1 MRWTGSHAAPP
12 DAERVSGRMLAPRA
26 ADLLRLVY
34 AGRVMV
40 AIVVFVA
47 AAFYFRAQ
55 PPGVILA
62 LAIGAIASVV
72 VSALSIWH
80 THIRRATPGP
90 TFLYAQALFDLA
102 LVTTIVH
109 VTGGI
114 EDFSALY
121 ILVIAVSAVL
131 MPVASSLLI
140 TLLACMLYVGDI
152 IFWQPIQLLLAVWL
166 QLGIFITVAIATG
179 WLASRVRVVGAE
191 HEVLQKEVRRLRLE
205 AGDILRH
212 IKSGIVTVDG
222 DGNLAYANP
231 AAEELLGLS
240 TPSHGSTRF
249 LEVLKGRAPE
259 LWAAIV
265 ATQRHGQRT
274 IRGEGRISANGTSFP
289 IGLTTTAIEVE
300 PGQNPSVTA
309 IFTNISDQKQLE
321 ELHLRTERLEAVA
334 ELSASLAHEI
344 KNPLASIR
352 SSVEQLSR
360 SPQRNDDER
369 LLAKLVVRESDRL
382 SRLLSEF
389 LDFARVRVTSA
400 RSLDLLAVARG
411 AIDVVRKHPD
421 CPASAGLVAVGEGAR
436 IEGDEDLLHRV
447 VVNLVLNAVQAAGA
461 AAKVRVEV
469 RPARPDELPYGVA
482 IDEPAL
488 LRVIDNGPGIDAT
501 LRERLFTPFV
511 SGRKG
516 GSGLGLA
523 IVHRAVQAHRG
534 LVLCDSDPGR
544 GTRFTVLLPCRTGSE
559 ATAA

>member
-1 MRWTGSHAAPP
+1 MRWTGGHAAPP
-12 DAERVSGRMLAPRA
+12 GADRVSGRTLALRA
-26 ADLLRLVY
+26 PNLLRLVY
-34 AGRVMV
+34 IGRVLV

-55 PPGVILA
+55 PPEVILA
-62 LAIGAIASVV
+62 LAVGAILSVV
-72 VSALSIWH
+72 VSGLSVWH
-80 THIRRATPGP
+80 THIRRVQPGP

-140 TLLACMLYVGDI
+140 TLLACMLYMGDI
-152 IFWQPIQLLLAVWL
+152 IFWQPVQMSLAVWL
-166 QLGIFITVAIATG
+166 QLGIFILVAIATG

-212 IKSGIVTVDG
+212 IRSGIVTVDG
-222 DGNLAYANP
+222 EGNLAYANP
-231 AAEELLGLS
+231 AAEDLLGLTAQLLAGTS
-240 TPSHGSTRF
+240 F
-249 LEVLKGRAPE
+249 LDVLKARAPE
-259 LWAAIV
+259 LRAAIV
-265 ATQRHGQRT
+265 ATQRHSQRT
-274 IRGEGRISANGTSFP
+274 IRAEGRISANGTSFP
-289 IGLTTTAIEVE
+289 IGLTTTAIEIE
-300 PGQNPSVTA
+300 PGEVPSVTA
-309 IFTNISDQKQLE
+309 IFVNISDQKQLE

-352 SSVEQLSR
+352 SSVEQLAR
-360 SPQRNDDER
+360 SSHRGDDER

-389 LDFARVRVTSA
+389 LDFSRVRVTSS
-400 RSLDLLAVARG
+400 RPLDLLAVARG

-421 CPASAGLVAVGEGAR
+421 CAASVGLVVVGEGAR

-482 IDEPAL
+482 IEEPAL
-488 LRVIDNGPGIDAT
+488 VRVIDNGPGIDPD

-511 SGRKG
+511 SGRTG

-523 IVHRAVQAHRG
+523 IVQRAVQAHRG
-534 LVLCDSDPGR
+534 LVLCQSEAGR
-544 GTRFTVLLPCRTGSE
+544 GTSFTVLLPSRTGSE
-559 ATAA
+559 ASAA